1 MYCFIIH
8 SYCIKDNFHSKLDGQ
23 ERFLNLQKG
32 SPSIFLLFVFQVSPV
47 YGRRLSTSAKGLLDC
62 LAQLQ
67 LIDPPSGPDA
77 GPDADK
83 DRKHRYTEL
92 MDILQSLWLTD
103 PREGRDRGKDPVT
116 PTTSSSGLDSG
127 LGSGGSRGS
136 GNGGVETTEK
146 GEIPEERV
154 TTIIEEGE
162 GEMDEGAGKAEEG
175 EGEAEGGE
183 GEAEGGE
190 GEAEGGESTE
200 LPADQATP
208 DPEQSNPGEDAS
220 TPDEQATPDP
230 LQEHGQVLKT
240 PESPKATE
248 TPSSDELSSAYKSP
262 TDTERDTSSGTPP
275 SVVVR
280 APPTK
285 RFSLDPDPTWVLNL
299 LKKLEKQFMC
309 HYTDAMVDFKVRWDL
324 DDNVLLDA
332 MITELRDEVS
342 KRIQSSIE
350 RELRKIQGRAGRGGK
365 SPRPPQ
371 AGQLSRESTITDQRR
386 RRLKVRGFYHHYLMK
401 VV

>member
-1 MYCFIIH
+1 MH
-8 SYCIKDNFHSKLDGQ
+8 
-23 ERFLNLQKG
+23 
-32 SPSIFLLFVFQVSPV
+32 
-47 YGRRLSTSAKGLLDC
+47 GRRLSTSAKGLLDC

-67 LIDPPSGPDA
+67 LIDPTSGPDA

-83 DRKHRYTEL
+83 DRKQRYSEL

-103 PREGRDRGKDPVT
+103 PREGRDRGKDQVT
-116 PTTSSSGLDSG
+116 PPTSSSGVYSG
-127 LGSGGSRGS
+127 GSAGSRGS
-136 GNGGVETTEK
+136 GNGGVETTEI

-162 GEMDEGAGKAEEG
+162 GEMDEGLGKAEEG
-175 EGEAEGGE
+175 EGETETERGEGETEGGE
-183 GEAEGGE
+183 GETEGGE
-190 GEAEGGESTE
+190 GDTESTD

-208 DPEQSNPGEDAS
+208 DTEQSNPGEDAS
-220 TPDEQATPDP
+220 TPDEQASPVP

-248 TPSSDELSSAYKSP
+248 TPSSDDLSSTYKSP
-262 TDTERDTSSGTPP
+262 TDTERDTPEDTSSSTPP
-275 SVVVR
+275 SVVRTPLSRRV
-280 APPTK
+280 
-285 RFSLDPDPTWVLNL
+285 SQDPDPTWVLNL
-299 LKKLEKQFMC
+299 LKKLEKQFMS

-332 MITELRDEVS
+332 MISELRDEVS
-342 KRIQSSIE
+342 KRIQSSID

-371 AGQLSRESTITDQRR
+371 AGHLSRESTMTEQRR
-386 RRLKVRGFYHHYLMK
+386 RRLKVRGAVGEGCVFHLSPRLN
-401 VV
+401 